1 MREFNYQDYLKY
13 KELKRR
19 ETKGMLE
26 LREIGKKEGIFEMLK
41 KSVKNMIQFGEDEE
55 KIMKYMKISKEEL
68 EKIKK
73 TM

>member
-19 ETKGMLE
+19 ETKGILE

-41 KSVKNMIQFGEDEE
+41 NR
-55 KIMKYMKISKEEL
+55 
-68 EKIKK
+68 
-73 TM
+73 

>member
-1 MREFNYQDYLKY
+1 
-13 KELKRR
+13 
-19 ETKGMLE
+19 
-26 LREIGKKEGIFEMLK
+26 
-41 KSVKNMIQFGEDEE
+41 MIQFGEDEE